1 MEIVVNG
8 VSSTTESGVTYIEIT
23 ADDIL
28 IDRDIDYL
36 EYVDEGVEHRAVA
49 IQEGTTITD
58 AVDIALNFP
67 LLYIEGNDVE

>member
-1 MEIVVNG
+1 MDSACGNNAELVACEEIDP
-8 VSSTTESGVTYIEIT
+8 
-23 ADDIL
+23 DDIL

-36 EYVDEGVEHRAVA
+36 EYVDGGVEHRAVA